1 MTLPNKFR
9 NESEGVIASYN
20 YTDIADGT
28 GIVTFYAGIGETS
41 AGNIYILSQQTQRM
55 SILYEAAS
63 VAGSASE
70 YTKGYDKDFDL
81 TPFNTPR
88 IIGGTV
94 TAGLGWS
101 QWERSGSLSATG
113 YVRLVIKHVT
123 EAGAET
129 DLVTLQ
135 TPTATGGDAQIHIVD
150 YVSGT
155 IPRTHFKIGEKLRVT
170 YEGWWFQDNGT
181 PQPWIT
187 NEFYFDPLNAVNGDQ
202 GAGDT
207 QFFINIPFDLDL

>member
-81 TPFNTPR
+81 TPFNAPR